1 MVLLAWLRLIGSRL
15 EEIIDINREVIVATM
30 QANPWHDVEVGS
42 RFSEVFPAIIE
53 VPKGSKVK
61 YELDKSTGL
70 IKVDRVLYSSVHYPA
85 NYGFI
90 PRTYCDD
97 KDPLDVLLLG
107 QEPFVPL
114 SLVMAK
120 PIGVMRMLD
129 QGEAD
134 DKIIAVH
141 ADDPEFNHY
150 NSIKDLPPHRMREIK
165 RFFEDYKVLENKKVV
180 VEDFFDKDIAVQVLR
195 DALEFYMEKA
205 PVLRK

>member
-1 MVLLAWLRLIGSRL
+1 
-15 EEIIDINREVIVATM
+15 
-30 QANPWHDVEVGS
+30 
-42 RFSEVFPAIIE
+42 
-53 VPKGSKVK
+53 
-61 YELDKSTGL
+61 
-70 IKVDRVLYSSVHYPA
+70 
-85 NYGFI
+85 
-90 PRTYCDD
+90 
-97 KDPLDVLLLG
+97 LG